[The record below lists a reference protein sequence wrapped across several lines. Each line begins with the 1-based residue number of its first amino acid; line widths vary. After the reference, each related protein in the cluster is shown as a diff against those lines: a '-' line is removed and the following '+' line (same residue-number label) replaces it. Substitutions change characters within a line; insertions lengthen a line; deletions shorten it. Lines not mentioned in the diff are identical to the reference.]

1 MVLALNTV
9 SGQVS
14 DVSPKMLVHP
24 HFGKYLVAVEEGT
37 KSYHPEMYKGGT
49 VEEKVAQKS
58 KLGNLLGMLKSDNEK
73 ESEVEELT
81 EAEETPKP
89 DIDIE
94 DEN

>member
-14 DVSPKMLVHP
+14 DVPPKLLVHP
-24 HFGKYLVAVEEGT
+24 HFSKYLVEVEEGT
-37 KSYHPEMYKGGT
+37 KSYNPEMYHSGT

-58 KLGNLLGMLKSDNEK
+58 KISQLLEK
-73 ESEVEELT
+73 WREEDLQ
-81 EAEETPKP
+81 EPQS

-94 DEN
+94 EEN

>member
-24 HFGKYLVAVEEGT
+24 HFGQYLVAVEEGT
-37 KSYHPEMYKGGT
+37 KPYNSEMYQGGT
-49 VEEKVAQKS
+49 VEEKVAQSS
-58 KLGNLLGMLKSDNEK
+58 KIGSLLGKLKGDNNK
-73 ESEVEELT
+73 ESEVEEVT
-81 EAEETPKP
+81 EAEETPQP

>member
-24 HFGKYLVAVEEGT
+24 HFGQYLVAVEEGT
-37 KSYHPEMYKGGT
+37 KSYNPEMYQGGT
-49 VEEKVAQKS
+49 VEEKVAQSS
-58 KLGNLLGMLKSDNEK
+58 KIGSLLGRLKSDNNK
-73 ESEVEELT
+73 ESEVEEVT
-81 EAEETPKP
+81 EAEETPQP

>member
-14 DVSPKMLVHP
+14 DVPPKLLVHP
-24 HFGKYLVAVEEGT
+24 HFSKYLVEVKEGT
-37 KSYHPEMYKGGT
+37 KSYNPEMYKSGT

-58 KLGNLLGMLKSDNEK
+58 KISQLLDRLR
-73 ESEVEELT
+73 EED
-81 EAEETPKP
+81 EQEPQS

-94 DEN
+94 EEN

>member
-14 DVSPKMLVHP
+14 DVRPKLLEHP
-24 HFGKYLVAVEEGT
+24 HFSKYLVPVEEGT
-37 KSYHPEMYKGGT
+37 KSYNPDMYQPGT

-58 KLGNLLGMLKSDNEK
+58 KIAQLLDKWREEDLQEP
-73 ESEVEELT
+73 ES
-81 EAEETPKP
+81 

-94 DEN
+94 EEN

>member
-1 MVLALNTV
+1 M
-9 SGQVS
+9 
-14 DVSPKMLVHP
+14 
-24 HFGKYLVAVEEGT
+24 
-37 KSYHPEMYKGGT
+37 
-49 VEEKVAQKS
+49 EEKVAQKS

-73 ESEVEELT
+73 ESEVEEVT

>member
-14 DVSPKMLVHP
+14 DVPPKMLVHP
-24 HFGKYLVAVEEGT
+24 HFSKYLVEVEEGT
-37 KSYHPEMYKGGT
+37 KSYNPEMYHSGT

-58 KLGNLLGMLKSDNEK
+58 KISQLLEK
-73 ESEVEELT
+73 WREEDLQ
-81 EAEETPKP
+81 EPQS

-94 DEN
+94 EEN

>member
-24 HFGKYLVAVEEGT
+24 HFGQYLVAVKDGA
-37 KSYHPEMYKGGT
+37 KPYLPEMYKGGT
-49 VEEKVAQKS
+49 VEQKVAQKS
-58 KLGNLLGMLKSDNEK
+58 KIGTLLGKLKSDNE
-73 ESEVEELT
+73 EPEAEEVT
-81 EAEETPKP
+81 EAEETQQP

-94 DEN
+94 DEK

>member
-14 DVSPKMLVHP
+14 DVAPKMLEHP
-24 HFGKYLVAVEEGT
+24 HFSKYLVAVEDNA
-37 KSYHPEMYKGGT
+37 KPYIPEMYKGGT
-49 VEEKVAQKS
+49 VEEKAAESPKINVLAKKKFEGKKKS
-58 KLGNLLGMLKSDNEK
+58 KGAKAP
-73 ESEVEELT
+73 EVNV
-81 EAEETPKP
+81 TPKP